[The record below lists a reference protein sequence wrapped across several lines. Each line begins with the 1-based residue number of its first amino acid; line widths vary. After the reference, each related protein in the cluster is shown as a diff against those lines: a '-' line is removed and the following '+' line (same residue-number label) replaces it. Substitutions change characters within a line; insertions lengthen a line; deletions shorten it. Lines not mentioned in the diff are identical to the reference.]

1 MTAPARARGRPR
13 TKPAQL
19 RREELL
25 DAAQELFLEKGIGGT
40 SIDDIVSAASV
51 AKGTF
56 YLYFASKEAILTAL
70 QERFVSEFCARLDAA
85 MERCG
90 PNQWR
95 ARLRVWVKTI
105 IEGYLDEVAL
115 HDVIFHEIEHYDRK
129 AMSHNPAVDQLT
141 KLLSE
146 GAKHGAW
153 KAEQPRSTAV
163 MLFHAFHGGVDAAI
177 VETPKINRARLIRM
191 VTTFVERALDVPS
204 MGTGDYRR
212 GTR

>member
-13 TKPAQL
+13 TKPAET

-25 DAAQELFLEKGIGGT
+25 DAAQQLFLEKGIGGT
-40 SIDDIVSAASV
+40 SIDDVVSAAHV

-70 QERFVSEFCARLDAA
+70 QERFVNDFCARLEAA

-90 PNQWR
+90 PDQWR

-105 IEGYLDEVAL
+105 IEGYLEQVAL

-129 AMSHNPAVDQLT
+129 AMSHNPAVDQLAV
-141 KLLSE
+141 LLSD

-153 KAEQPRSTAV
+153 KAEQPRATAV
-163 MLFHAFHGGVDAAI
+163 MLFHAFHGGVDAAM
-177 VETPKINRARLIRM
+177 VDSPKVNRARLTRM
-191 VTTFVERALDVPS
+191 VTTFVERALEV
-204 MGTGDYRR
+204 RQ
-212 GTR
+212 

>member
-13 TKPAQL
+13 TKPAEL

-25 DAAQELFLEKGIGGT
+25 DAAQQRFLAKGIAGT
-40 SIDDIVSAASV
+40 SIDDIVAAADV

-56 YLYFASKEAILTAL
+56 YLHFASKEAILDAL
-70 QERFVSEFCARLDAA
+70 RERFIHDFCARLEEA

-95 ARLRVWVKTI
+95 SRLRVWVKTI
-105 IEGYLDEVAL
+105 IEGYLEKVAL
-115 HDVIFHEIEHYDRK
+115 HDVIFHEVEHYDRQS
-129 AMSHNPAVDQLT
+129 MSHNPAVDQLT
-141 KLLSE
+141 ALLRD

-153 KAEQPRSTAV
+153 RAEQPRSTAI

-177 VETPKINRARLIRM
+177 AENPKVNRPRLTRM
-191 VTTFVERALDVPS
+191 MTTFVERALDVRQ
-204 MGTGDYRR
+204 DAD
-212 GTR
+212 